1 MGKLLIHIIT
11 GVDNPS
17 RAVLG
22 FAVAK
27 AALDDGHEVS
37 VFCAGDGVTS
47 LQEIT
52 INEMQGVGLGKLSDH
67 LSALKNGGANLYASK
82 MSAKAR
88 GINPEQLESLGFT
101 PATPN
106 KLVEICFDTDRTI
119 VY

>member
-1 MGKLLIHIIT
+1 MGNLLVHIIT

-27 AALDDGHEVS
+27 AALEDGYEVS

-47 LQEIT
+47 LHEIT
-52 INEMQGVGLGKLSDH
+52 INEMQGVGLGKLADH
-67 LSALKNGGANLYASK
+67 LSVLKEGGASLYASK
-82 MSAKAR
+82 ASAKAR
-88 GINPEQLESLGFT
+88 GINTDQLESLGFT

-106 KLVEICFDTDRTI
+106 MLVEICFDADRTI